1 MLKFFRRIRQKL
13 LAQHKTGQYLKY
25 AAGEIVLVV
34 IGILVA
40 LQINGW
46 NERRNDQ
53 LAKEEA
59 IFDLLRWTSLDFQE
73 ISPEGFNTLFSKS

>member
-46 NERRNDQ
+46 NEK
-53 LAKEEA
+53 LKESMTA
-59 IFDLLRWTSLDFQE
+59 NPCPVRGN
-73 ISPEGFNTLFSKS
+73 ISVEKFITLFNPCRRYGIFG